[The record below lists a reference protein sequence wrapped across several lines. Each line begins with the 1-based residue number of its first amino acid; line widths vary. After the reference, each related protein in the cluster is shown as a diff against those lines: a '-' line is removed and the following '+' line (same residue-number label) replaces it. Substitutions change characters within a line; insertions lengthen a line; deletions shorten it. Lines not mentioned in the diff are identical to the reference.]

1 MKTLFIGSKSTGSDA
16 RRTRWGVLA
25 SSLAALAL
33 LAAPLAIDIGTNGA
47 SGLIGSAE
55 AAPRLCDDGTR
66 PPCDD
71 GGGNEPPD
79 FGDLIKLYRNDSGV
93 PILTADGCWQPLPS
107 DACPTEC
114 TTLAVDELGN
124 PVADVSVVS
133 VDPATCAVV
142 GSVEGI
148 SCQLCTQEVDF
159 GRINEAR
166 SPDAVFDSQLE
177 DVLVKLATSDCNT
190 LDPAGRMVA
199 TTVGSDL
206 SVLVST
212 IDSPLQNLAIY
223 RQLIQTGSIGTA
235 LPQGASILDTAA
247 RGRGSASD
255 KAGEVDVDLV
265 AYLNQIMGLSN
276 LETPTILDPK
286 ICILRKQE
294 VAGVVQDVQECFLDY
309 TVVAPDALDSYA
321 YNREANF
328 LALPTPPYIPEG
340 AAEPGTLE
348 FLAEVEPPTEPPTFE
363 IVYDLTFNAVFQAV
377 TFESGNI
384 GGFAQ
389 ASDDARAVIEFMH
402 ENQVPVDFESPVV
415 CEASPEISYDV
426 SISPI
431 SGLQVPKNIVDGSE
445 GREFTVTVVNG
456 GPDVATGTVTVTAN
470 PEQGNPIDGS
480 PWTFGFTLDP
490 AVNPSGSFTEL
501 FTIDIGQA
509 TVINWT
515 ATATAEFDVN
525 PTNNTVTEVSNVRV
539 NSGGGGGGGNPN

>member
-1 MKTLFIGSKSTGSDA
+1 MKTLFTGSKSAGSDA

-25 SSLAALAL
+25 SSLAAVAL
-33 LAAPLAIDIGTNGA
+33 LAAPLAIDIGSNGA
-47 SGLIGSAE
+47 SGLIGSAK

-79 FGDLIKLYRNDSGV
+79 FGDLIKLYRDDFGV

-114 TTLAVDELGN
+114 TTLAVDELGD

-133 VDPATCAVV
+133 VTPATCAVV
-142 GSVEGI
+142 AVGDPNI
-148 SCQLCTQEVDF
+148 CQLCTQEVDF

-247 RGRGSASD
+247 RGLGAASD

-265 AYLNQIMGLSN
+265 AYLNQIMGLDD
-276 LETPTILDPK
+276 LATPTILDPK

-294 VAGVVQDVQECFLDY
+294 VAGVVQFVQECFLDY
-309 TVVAPDALDSYA
+309 TVSPPDTLVPYDYE
-321 YNREANF
+321 RDDNF
-328 LALPTPPYIPEG
+328 GALPTPPYIPENDP
-340 AAEPGTLE
+340 ADGTMEYLS
-348 FLAEVEPPTEPPTFE
+348 LVPDSDPPLFE
-363 IVYDLTFNAVFQAV
+363 IVYDLTTDAVFQAV

-456 GPDVATGTVTVTAN
+456 GPDIATGTVTVTAN

-480 PWTFGFTLDP
+480 PWTFEFTLDP
-490 AVNPSGSFTEL
+490 AVNPSGSFTE
-501 FTIDIGQA
+501 FFSIDIGQA